1 MSTQSLEDFLA
12 KMSEQSRTK
21 NWDAVLVFDRQK
33 SNVLLM
39 QQYIDRFASDSYFPV
54 VPSTEEPTGED
65 TFHVLEGLVL
75 DKPRLSFEN
84 ANVAESKGRM
94 TIRMVGGK
102 QIQLN
107 EVIRAA
113 KPVRTVTRLA
123 YLDAVASPSL
133 LMDITLRAA
142 AAGVDSGGKVTLDV
156 SKGLSHS
163 FTGVETEFERTKMGL
178 HFQKL
183 FDTWDE
189 RLTTFELS
197 ELKPDA
203 DSLLQPGNFAVL
215 THAAP
220 GARVRDSGEY
230 GEGAVVVL
238 VAMQGNPNGD
248 LPKDDEDLLYM
259 LPDAA
264 QPYSSNLILGHKFM
278 WSVVKAEL
286 DKHEATKDAFEL
298 KQVTG
303 TPPYQLVSKG
313 EKGMWLEAWT
323 HRVDGGGLNPWYAIM
338 HVPPFG
344 VAYQADEGLRYYIQ
358 DRNLK
363 MRWKAESNCQVRVSI
378 TGQNAPGQW
387 FATLNVSFDIEVT
400 YKPVLDTQDGQT
412 KLKVTLAEVKDTF
425 GAELKGYPEG
435 NTSAAM
441 LKPLVEAE
449 AQKRVA
455 EQIKPIYDLIKDF
468 SFSIDAFRLNN
479 LLFRGDNIV
488 NPRDASW
495 PTDLT
500 LLGDLAPERTTLVA
514 SPMEATVPAGRT
526 KQFTVVPAGATVWSV
541 ENLPGESGDTGRIDR
556 TTGLYTAPSA
566 ASLQAD
572 GFRRVIVKAT
582 RGSSVS
588 KVLVSLVLCDVS
600 IYPSVLVVGLGKT
613 HSLAAG
619 HYEGAD
625 LDWTLEGAGLGE
637 VLVDPDHDPQI
648 QDGYKYKAPMAL
660 PEPGDSDPLNFWAAR
675 LDQVQVKP
683 KGGGTTRTVDVLIA
697 GPQGNYWFEPEAA
710 SGGGVKLRFFKA
722 TKKDPRVEVPAD
734 EADWHVYKGDG
745 TLANGI
751 YTPKAGSSEQYAVIT
766 AYIDDD
772 EQSNK
777 YAYMIVPVP
786 FVSAQHFTDLLC
798 TADKES

>member
-1 MSTQSLEDFLA
+1 MKTQSLEDFLA

-84 ANVAESKGRM
+84 ANVAESKGRL

-113 KPVRTVTRLA
+113 KPIRTVTRLA
-123 YLDAVASPSL
+123 NLDAVASPSL
-133 LMDITLRAA
+133 LMDIRLRAA
-142 AAGVDSGGKVTLDV
+142 AAGADSGGKVTLDV
-156 SKGLSHS
+156 SKGLSYY

-178 HFQKL
+178 HLQKL
-183 FDTWDE
+183 FETWGE

-203 DSLLQPGNFAVL
+203 GSLLQPGNFAVL

-220 GARVRDSGEY
+220 GARVRDSGAY

-248 LPKDDEDLLYM
+248 LPKDDADLLYM
-259 LPDAA
+259 LPDAT

-278 WSVVKAEL
+278 WSVVLAEL
-286 DKHEATKDAFEL
+286 NKHEVTKDAFKL
-298 KQVTG
+298 KQVAG
-303 TPPYQLVSKG
+303 NPPYELVSEGNKG
-313 EKGMWLEAWT
+313 VWFGSWRHGVE
-323 HRVDGGGLNPWYAIM
+323 GGGLNPWRAVM
-338 HVPPFG
+338 TVPTFEMK
-344 VAYQADEGLRYYIQ
+344 YQSSESLRYHIQ
-358 DRNLK
+358 DRKLK
-363 MRWKAESNCQVRVSI
+363 MRWKASDNIPISTSVENYNGSRLWTAN
-378 TGQNAPGQW
+378 
-387 FATLNVSFDIEVT
+387 LNVHLDIELT
-400 YKPVLDTQDGQT
+400 YKLVLETQDGHT
-412 KLKVTLAEVKDTF
+412 RLKVVKDEVKESF
-425 GAELKGYPEG
+425 GAELRDYPES
-435 NTSAAM
+435 NESATV
-441 LKPLVEAE
+441 LKPMVEAE
-449 AQKRVA
+449 ARKRLP
-455 EQIKPIYDLIKDF
+455 EQIQPIYDLIKDF

-514 SPMEATVPAGRT
+514 SPMEATVPAGWTR
-526 KQFTVVPAGATVWSV
+526 QFTVVPAGATVWSV
-541 ENLPGESGDTGRIDR
+541 ENLPGESGDTGQIDR
-556 TTGLYTAPSA
+556 TGLYTAPSA

-582 RGSSVS
+582 QGTSVS
-588 KVLVSLVLCDVS
+588 KVLVSLVLSEVS

-619 HYEGAD
+619 HYEGAE
-625 LDWTLEGAGLGE
+625 LDWTLAGAGLGE

-648 QDGYKYKAPMAL
+648 QDGYQYKAPMAL
-660 PEPGDSDPLNFWAAR
+660 PTPGDSDPLNFWAAR

-683 KGGGTTRTVDVLIA
+683 KDGETTRTVDVLIA

-710 SGGGVKLRFFKA
+710 SAGGVKLRFFKA
-722 TKKDPRVEVPAD
+722 TKKNPRVEVPAD

-772 EQSNK
+772 EESDK

-786 FVSAQHFTDLLC
+786 FVSAQHFADLLC
-798 TADKES
+798 TADKER

>member
-142 AAGVDSGGKVTLDV
+142 AAGADSGGKVTLDV

-183 FDTWDE
+183 FETWGE

-215 THAAP
+215 THAAT
-220 GARVRDSGEY
+220 GARVRDSEEY

-286 DKHEATKDAFEL
+286 NKQEVTKDVFEL

-303 TPPYQLVSKG
+303 NPPYELVSEGNKG
-313 EKGMWLEAWT
+313 VWFDSWRHGVE
-323 HRVDGGGLNPWYAIM
+323 GGGLNPWRAVM
-338 HVPPFG
+338 TVSNFEMK
-344 VAYQADEGLRYYIQ
+344 YQSSENLRYYIQ
-358 DRNLK
+358 DRKLK
-363 MRWKAESNCQVRVSI
+363 MRWKASDNILVSTSVENYNVI
-378 TGQNAPGQW
+378 RGWEAN
-387 FATLNVSFDIEVT
+387 LNVHLDIELT
-400 YKPVLDTQDGQT
+400 YKLVLETQGGYT
-412 KLKVTLAEVKDTF
+412 KLKVVKDEVKESF
-425 GAELKGYPEG
+425 SAELRDYPA
-435 NTSAAM
+435 NDSATM

-449 AQKRVA
+449 ARKRLS

-588 KVLVSLVLCDVS
+588 KVLVSLVLSDVS